1 MDGHGHGISRKLWR
15 GHGYRVFENRGE
27 DIDMDTELNRC
38 PPNSAGNFYFIRLF
52 ESLKIEFAYFFI
64 EMTYFH
70 FKMDVKVPI
79 KF

>member
-1 MDGHGHGISRKLWR
+1 
-15 GHGYRVFENRGE
+15 
-27 DIDMDTELNRC
+27 MDTELNRC

-52 ESLKIEFAYFFI
+52 ESLKIEFVYFFI